1 MELEFIVIDGF
12 LPNDVVENS
21 GFAVQLIGKLIGE
34 PNEII
39 VITQL
44 GRTVGTAYVCHLSN
58 GYDKR
63 NMGNPC
69 KCILDMPGFPKIKIT
84 QDFLIK
90 EMDGIKYTMACMAE
104 KDFDFARANWLY

>member
-1 MELEFIVIDGF
+1 MDLEFITIDGF
-12 LPNDVVENS
+12 LPKDVVANS
-21 GFAVQLIGKLIGE
+21 GFAVQLIGELTGE
-34 PNEII
+34 ADEIV

-44 GRTVGTAYVCHLSN
+44 GRSVGTAYVCHLSN

-69 KCILDMPGFPKIKIT
+69 KCILDMPGFPKIKIA

-90 EMDGIKYTMACMAE
+90 ERDNIKYTMACVAE
-104 KDFDFARANWLY
+104 KGFDYARANWLY